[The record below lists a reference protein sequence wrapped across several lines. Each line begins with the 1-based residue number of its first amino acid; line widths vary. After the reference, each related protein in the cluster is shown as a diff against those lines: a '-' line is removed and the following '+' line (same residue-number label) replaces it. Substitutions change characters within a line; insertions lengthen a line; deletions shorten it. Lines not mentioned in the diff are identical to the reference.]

1 MQREGLPV
9 GRKPR
14 PELRSRQRGP
24 GMIPGP
30 LVTMPCTSALRQPAL
45 LEATRYVLPRFSQFV
60 NIHGRSTLVTREPVS
75 GGANFS

>member
-14 PELRSRQRGP
+14 PKLRSRQCGP
-24 GMIPGP
+24 GIIPGP
-30 LVTMPCTSALRQPAL
+30 LVTMLCSSAVRQPAL

-60 NIHGRSTLVTREPVS
+60 NIHGQNTLVTREPVS
-75 GGANFS
+75 GAG